1 MTQTNRSTKIDL
13 PRPNPHV
20 LYCIYLT
27 VLVER
32 GGEPYD
38 TILFY
43 TYAPVNSGYSYSR
56 FIEDRKR
63 LCPLHSARI
72 KDYLMTFEK
81 ERACPC
87 GYSEKQ

>member
-1 MTQTNRSTKIDL
+1 LYPFDPIPL
-13 PRPNPHV
+13 LVAV
-20 LYCIYLT
+20 LIIAGT
-27 VLVER
+27 
-32 GGEPYD
+32 GQ

-56 FIEDRKR
+56 FIEDRKG

-87 GYSEKQ
+87 GWHE